1 MNSRQLTGVF
11 YSFLSTL
18 MWATV
23 YVTVRYMMQG
33 SEMGVDPV
41 TLSLLRFG
49 GGGLLLFLICLLTMR
64 RKLFCLKGKDYIHV
78 AILAA
83 FSFVGMSVFLFWGQR
98 YTTAIN
104 ASMIMAAS
112 PLLTMIFGV
121 FAGAR
126 ISWRHAGGMAVCMLG
141 CMMVIEVITRQGIRL
156 SASGLSGD
164 LLVLISSF
172 SWAVSA
178 IYAKRIITPEN
189 EFAVTVWSMLFATA
203 MLLVIDICRFDSIV
217 LPQTANTWWIIA
229 YIAVF
234 PTAVGFYAWNAAL
247 GRISLNVVNIMQYL
261 TPVMTVLLAVAF
273 LGERPGIFRLSG
285 IVLVIFGVLMA
296 TLKRNSGSDV
306 VSRNES
312 CGIADKN
319 G

>member
-23 YVTVRYMMQG
+23 YVMVRSMMQG
-33 SEMGVDPV
+33 REMGVDPV

-49 GGGLLLFLICLLTMR
+49 GGGLLLFLICFLTMR
-64 RKLFCLKGKDYIHV
+64 RRLFCLKGKDYIHV
-78 AILAA
+78 AILSA

-98 YTTAIN
+98 YTAAIN

-112 PLLTMIFGV
+112 PLLTMIFCV

-126 ISWRHAGGMAVCMLG
+126 IRWRQIGGMAVCMFG
-141 CMMVIEVITRQGIRL
+141 CMMVIEVITQQGLRL

-164 LLVLISSF
+164 LLVLVSSVC
-172 SWAVSA
+172 WAVSA
-178 IYAKRIITPEN
+178 IYAKRIITSEN

-203 MLLVIDICRFDSIV
+203 MLLVIDIFRFDSIV
-217 LPQTANTWWIIA
+217 LPQTASVWWMIA

-261 TPVMTVLLAVAF
+261 TPVMTVLLAVIF
-273 LGERPGIFRLSG
+273 LDERLGFFRLSG
-285 IVLVIFGVLMA
+285 IVLVLFGVFMA
-296 TLKRNSGSDV
+296 TLKRSGGSDSV
-306 VSRNES
+306 GKDESRWL
-312 CGIADKN
+312 AD
-319 G
+319 